1 MLVRD
6 TAVAGDRNRSDDCK
20 RSSAEHSQP
29 VARHEWLSDCDL
41 RNGDGG
47 VLEGDQGHEVTDRG
61 WEDVPELWSND
72 RKTSSVA
79 DSRSV
84 RRRHRQF

>member
-6 TAVAGDRNRSDDCK
+6 TAVVGDRNRSDDCK
-20 RSSAEHSQP
+20 RSSAERSQP
-29 VARHEWLSDCDL
+29 VARHEWLNDCDL
-41 RNGDGG
+41 RNGG

-61 WEDVPELWSND
+61 WKDVPELWNDD

-79 DSRSV
+79 ASRSV